1 MYGPDRIIASSQH
14 FGSISRKAGL
24 TPSSAKFRWANKRNR
39 HGNCAM
45 IAGRQLTAGLLLQG
59 GPPPLACPTASP
71 RGVLQFDTLPTMS
84 SQEERSVARKATA
97 DAVTGGSDL
106 SALLLDAKLA
116 ELCTSIRALA
126 RSNDELREA
135 LKEQPGDRDF
145 IVAVHEN
152 EEIIVKR
159 REAAAELVKRLRKA
173 GVDADLPED
182 ILNMKMEWKGSI
194 GSDEVEDDQ
203 EGDGAEEA
211 KVSLKEVPPTST
223 ASANA
228 SEGLYL

>member
-1 MYGPDRIIASSQH
+1 
-14 FGSISRKAGL
+14 
-24 TPSSAKFRWANKRNR
+24 
-39 HGNCAM
+39 
-45 IAGRQLTAGLLLQG
+45 
-59 GPPPLACPTASP
+59 
-71 RGVLQFDTLPTMS
+71 MS
-84 SQEERSVARKATA
+84 SQEERSVVRKGTDLTTANTAT
-97 DAVTGGSDL
+97 DGSDL
-106 SALLLDAKLA
+106 SALLLDAKLG

-145 IVAVHEN
+145 IVAIYEN

-173 GVDADLPED
+173 GIDADLPDD

-194 GSDEVEDDQ
+194 SSEVECDQ
-203 EGDGAEEA
+203 EGEGSGET
-211 KVSLKEVPPTST
+211 KITSQEGISASS
-223 ASANA
+223 ASAGT